1 MEIRDS
7 QKVFCECNIHQDEIG
22 NNGVVPVYQTSEA
35 ACADMALPKQ
45 VIIPA
50 NSVVKVDLLVSFN
63 IPKDYK
69 INMYPR
75 SSLLVKKGLVQ
86 PVSII
91 DADHHDHVHVPLY
104 NPTNEDIILERGE
117 RIAQIEC
124 VPRYRTCDWIEKN
137 VKREGGFG
145 STGK

>member
-7 QKVFCECNIHQDEIG
+7 QKIFCGCNIHQDEDN
-22 NNGVVPVYQTSEA
+22 NNGIMPVYSTSEA
-35 ACADMALPKQ
+35 ACADVALPKQ

-50 NSVVKVDLLVSFN
+50 NSVVKIDLLISFN
-63 IPKDYK
+63 INNDMK

-75 SSLLVKKGLVQ
+75 SSLLVKKNLVQ
-86 PVSII
+86 PVSVI
-91 DADHHDHVHVPLY
+91 DPDYHDHVHVPLY
-104 NPTNEDIILERGE
+104 NPTDEDVVLERGE
-117 RIAQIEC
+117 RVAQIEC